1 VEIPLPVA
9 LAVLGA
15 ALLHA
20 AWNALLKSGADKQL
34 DAIGLAFGSGAVA
47 LAAAPFLGA
56 PARESWPWIAASAAV
71 HIAYFW
77 LLAGAY
83 RWGDLSFSY
92 PIMRGGGPLIVTVA
106 GVAMFGEVLP
116 WAETLGVVCISAG
129 ILAFAT
135 HPSHDPQALRKS
147 LAFALGNAGVIAAYT
162 LIDAQGARLSGAPV
176 AYTLWFFVVNGVVIT
191 TVGMLQRGREVRRHF
206 LRRWGTTFG
215 GGALAV
221 GAYGI
226 ALWAMTLAPVA
237 LVAVL
242 SETSVVF
249 AAVLGAVFLKEPFTP
264 RRLAATL
271 APYSG
276 LMCGKRMTSRIDALS
291 VSSITSRS
299 TPRPA
304 PAVGGNPTSSARM

>member
-1 VEIPLPVA
+1 MEISLPVA

-20 AWNALLKSGADKQL
+20 TWNALLKSGEDKQL
-34 DAIGLAFGSGAVA
+34 EAIGLAFGSGVVA
-47 LAAAPFLGA
+47 LVAAPVLGV
-56 PARESWPWIAASAAV
+56 PARESWPWIAASATV

-106 GVAMFGEVLP
+106 GVAVFGEVLP
-116 WAETLGVVCISAG
+116 WAETLGVLCICAG

-135 HPSHDPQALRKS
+135 HSARDPAAQRKS
-147 LAFALGNAGVIAAYT
+147 LWFALANAVVIGAYT
-162 LIDAQGARLSGAPV
+162 LIDAQGARASGAPV
-176 AYTLWFFVVNGVVIT
+176 AYTVWFFVINGMVIT
-191 TVGMLQRGREVRRHF
+191 AVGMLSRGRDVPRHF

-221 GAYGI
+221 GAYGT

-242 SETSVVF
+242 RETSVVF
-249 AAVLGAVFLKEPFTP
+249 AAVIGALFLKEPFTA
-264 RRLAATL
+264 RRVGATL
-271 APYSG
+271 AVLAG
-276 LMCGKRMTSRIDALS
+276 LVALR
-291 VSSITSRS
+291 V
-299 TPRPA
+299 
-304 PAVGGNPTSSARM
+304 